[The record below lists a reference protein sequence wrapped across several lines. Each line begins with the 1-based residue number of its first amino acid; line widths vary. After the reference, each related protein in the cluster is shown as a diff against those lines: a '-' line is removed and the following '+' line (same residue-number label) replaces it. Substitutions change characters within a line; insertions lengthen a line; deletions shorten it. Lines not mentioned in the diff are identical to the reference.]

1 MPDTRLVE
9 VCGIRTGEALA
20 CVGAGG
26 KTSLCWRL
34 AGECRA
40 AGRPTIF
47 TTTTHILE
55 PVLPTDMA
63 LMLSAAPQPERIR
76 SLLSSHD
83 GLVLART
90 RLSDAPPDVTV
101 SPVVPV
107 RPVKLAGLPP
117 AQVDRL
123 IAALPSVT
131 WLIEADGARGRGL
144 KMPASHEP
152 ALPTRSSTVAVLGH
166 LDTIGLPL
174 DEASVHRAGLAAALL
189 GARFGDVVE
198 AGHVVRLMTDP
209 NAGLKGIPQG
219 ARIVGLLTQRDAAQL
234 HPQALHVAG
243 GLLASGRYE
252 RVVVAALQAAQPVLR
267 VFPT

>member
-1 MPDTRLVE
+1 MIDAF
-9 VCGIRTGEALA
+9 GIRTGEALA

-40 AGRPTIF
+40 CGRLAIF
-47 TTTTHILE
+47 TTTTHMLE

-63 LMLSAAPQPERIR
+63 LVLSAAPQPERIR
-76 SLLSSHD
+76 SLLTGHG
-83 GLVLART
+83 GLVLARA
-90 RLSDAPPDVTV
+90 RLSDVLPDVKAN
-101 SPVVPV
+101 PVAPA

-152 ALPTRSSTVAVLGH
+152 VIPTRSSTVAVVAH

-174 DEASVHRAGLAAALL
+174 GETSVHRAGQAAAFL
-189 GARFGDVVE
+189 GAHFGDLVE

-234 HPQALHVAG
+234 HPQAHDVAG
-243 GLLASGRYE
+243 RLLASGRYE
-252 RVVVAALQAAQPVLR
+252 RVVVAALQAARPVLK
-267 VFPT
+267 VFPA